1 MLLMIQGNVKMQGAD
16 GTNNVLLLM
25 QDNVKTQGYIYFMN
39 HWRPYPNVIVNKS
52 MSMLMLLLIQG
63 NVKMHGV
70 DGTTNVFVKEGNVD
84 MQVGV
89 QNVISF

>member
-1 MLLMIQGNVKMQGAD
+1 
-16 GTNNVLLLM
+16 
-25 QDNVKTQGYIYFMN
+25 
-39 HWRPYPNVIVNKS
+39 

-63 NVKMHGV
+63 NVKMQGV